1 MKTSGGKYI
10 APQYVEATIGADL
23 YIEQIA
29 VVADNR
35 KFVSALIVPDFE
47 ALGEYARSYVIVYA
61 SREELVAHP
70 EIVRFFERRIR
81 ERSGEL
87 ANYER
92 VIRFTL
98 LAEPFTIDR
107 GEITPTMKLKRKAIS
122 ETFNRV
128 IDAMYDE

>member
-47 ALGEYARSYVIVYA
+47 ALGEYARSYVIVGDPA
-61 SREELVAHP
+61 
-70 EIVRFFERRIR
+70 VR
-81 ERSGEL
+81 L
-87 ANYER
+87 AVKPR
-92 VIRFTL
+92 
-98 LAEPFTIDR
+98 
-107 GEITPTMKLKRKAIS
+107 
-122 ETFNRV
+122 
-128 IDAMYDE
+128 